1 MPQYGEVRVDFIT
14 YTTGV
19 APNEANVTVPVSGLI
34 NAPTFSGDI
43 IIEGSGVIEGDLTVS
58 GNINLDT
65 ITATGEAQLESV
77 FVSGNTFISGDLGVS
92 GETNLNTINATGLAQ
107 IGGDLYVGGNSFLS
121 GEVNIGD
128 NTVVSG
134 ILTVTGNA
142 NVGGN
147 LAVTGNISGD
157 ADGGVYGSG
166 YWKVPSGTTDQ
177 RPTPALAGMIRWNET
192 INTYEGH
199 DGTQWGSL
207 GGGATGSG
215 TDRVFVLNEQTVNT
229 SYTLPENMNATSC
242 GPITIV
248 DTVEVV
254 IGDGENWSIV

>member
-77 FVSGNTFISGDLGVS
+77 FISGNTFVSGNLGVS
-92 GETNLNTINATGLAQ
+92 GEANFNEINTTGSVNINP
-107 IGGDLYVGGNSFLS
+107 DLGVAGNSSLS

-128 NTVVSG
+128 NTTVSG
-134 ILTVTGNA
+134 ILTVTGNTFIS
-142 NVGGN
+142 GE
-147 LAVTGNISGD
+147 LAVTGNISGN
-157 ADGGVYGSG
+157 ADGGVYGAG
-166 YWKVPSGTTDQ
+166 YWKVPSGTTAQ
-177 RPTPALAGMIRWNET
+177 RPLPALAGMIRWNET

-215 TDRVFVLNEQTVNT
+215 TDRVFVLNEQTVKK
-229 SYTLPENMNATSC
+229 
-242 GPITIV
+242 V
-248 DTVEVV
+248 
-254 IGDGENWSIV
+254 